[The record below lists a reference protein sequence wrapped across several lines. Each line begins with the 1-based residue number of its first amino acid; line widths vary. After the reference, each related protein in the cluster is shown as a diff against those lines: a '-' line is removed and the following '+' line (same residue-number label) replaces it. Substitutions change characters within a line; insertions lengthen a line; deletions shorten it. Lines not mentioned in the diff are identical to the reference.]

1 MKPKVYVETSV
12 LSYLVARPSR
22 DAVTAGR
29 QVITRRWWETER
41 EKYELVVSAA
51 VEAEC
56 ERGDPEADTG
66 TSEAANRSRRY
77 PRQGRAGCSTYCCCG
92 S

>member
-12 LSYLVARPSR
+12 LSYLAAHTSP

-29 QVITRRWWETER
+29 QVITRRWWERER
-41 EKYELVVSAA
+41 GKYNLVVSEV

-56 ERGDPEADTG
+56 ERGETKVVA
-66 TSEAANRSRRY
+66 RRRELLQEVSLFPVDQRILSSHCSGSY
-77 PRQGRAGCSTYCCCG
+77 P
-92 S
+92 